1 MFFNLANFL
10 ILLTVLQKTQVIRF
24 LSLKFTFKGKGHS
37 LERVRCFCL
46 LSEDKEVTTA
56 LLCWGWGWQIKKAE
70 ERKASMRWAEAL
82 PEATDAAKESHN
94 CSLILTQ

>member
-10 ILLTVLQKTQVIRF
+10 ILLIVLWKMQVIRF
-24 LSLKFTFKGKGHS
+24 LSLKFTLKGKSHS
-37 LERVRCFCL
+37 LERIRCFCL
-46 LSEDKEVTTA
+46 LAEDKEVTTA
-56 LLCWGWGWQIKKAE
+56 LLYCGWGWQIKKAE
-70 ERKASMRWAEAL
+70 EGKASMLWAEAL